1 MRPVSLLSRLASGLV
16 LLSLLATGACRPGSE
31 SESRALQPWER
42 IDLWRVRPEV
52 EAAPVDNKW
61 LRVSQ
66 QRITF
71 LGMEEVR
78 DMSLVPAQQRASFPK
93 WPAGQIR
100 ALEQVAAS
108 RLRWRVQLGQEPYV
122 SFIPLGFERPCPSC
136 VYRVAVRETGSPE
149 KELFR
154 VEAAPIVLT
163 APAAVE
169 VDLSPYAGKE
179 VDLLLSLDG
188 PTGAPPKG
196 QPFPAALW
204 GSPGVYSRKAPAPQQ
219 EGVQQNED
227 ENRPNILLVGFDTL
241 RADALGAWGRQPS
254 LTPTLDRLA
263 GESDVWLNAFSAF
276 NVTNPS
282 FVSILTGL
290 YGKNHGIYDLRT
302 PLPASFQTL
311 PELLSGAG
319 YETLAVISARHLGDH
334 NSGLGQGFSDITLSD
349 EHFAAELAVDMT
361 MDWLSERKDPAKP
374 FFAWVHLFDPHTPH
388 TPPRPFAL
396 GYRGARPTGLGPVRD
411 WMNFREPGPRT
422 FAEPILGGEK
432 SLYDGE
438 VAYLDRQIGRLL
450 DWLDSRGLLENT
462 IVAVTADHGESLGEH
477 GINFRHVGLH
487 DTTTHVPLMIR
498 WPGRE
503 QTGRRI
509 EGLVQTIDLFPTLLG
524 AAGIEPPDSDGED
537 LRELTGEN
545 RRGRRAV
552 FAEHAG
558 KLGLM
563 VRTPEHK
570 YILSQ
575 GNNFLPDGPSLF
587 DLRQD
592 PGEVQNLAGQGLPVE
607 KQMADL
613 LTRWLADRR
622 GGPKINPRNLSPEDE
637 ARMRALGYL

>member
-1 MRPVSLLSRLASGLV
+1 MRPASRFPQLALSV
-16 LLSLLATGACRPGSE
+16 LLFLPLATGACRPGPDPE
-31 SESRALQPWER
+31 PPSRPWER
-42 IDLWRVRPEV
+42 IDLWRIRPEV
-52 EAAPVDNKW
+52 EASPVDNKW

-71 LGMEEVR
+71 LGTEEVR
-78 DMSLVPAQQRASFPK
+78 DMSLVPEQQLAAFPK
-93 WPAGQIR
+93 RPAGQIR

-108 RLRWRVQLGQEPYV
+108 RLRWRIQLGQEPYL
-122 SFIPLGFERPCPSC
+122 SFVPLGRERPCPC
-136 VYRVAVRETGSPE
+136 AYQVAVREAGSADKTE
-149 KELFR
+149 KELLR
-154 VEAAPIVLT
+154 LDVEPIAPT

-169 VDLSPYAGKE
+169 LDLSAYAGKE
-179 VDLLLSLDG
+179 IDLLLSLDG
-188 PTGAPPKG
+188 PSGPPPQG
-196 QPFPAALW
+196 QPFPSALW
-204 GSPGVYSRKAPAPQQ
+204 GSPGVYSRKEAAPKEEA
-219 EGVQQNED
+219 GKD
-227 ENRPNILLVGFDTL
+227 EERPNILLVGFDTL

-263 GESDVWLNAFSAF
+263 RESDVWLNAFTTF

-290 YGKNHGIYDLRT
+290 YGKNHGIYDLKT
-302 PLPASFQTL
+302 PLPRSFQTL

-319 YETLAVISARHLGDH
+319 YDTLAVISAHHLGDH
-334 NSGLGQGFSDITLSD
+334 NSGLGQGFSEITLAE
-349 EHFAAELAVDMT
+349 EHFAGELAVDMT
-361 MDWLSERKDPAKP
+361 MDWLSERQDPAKP

-388 TPPRPFAL
+388 TPPRPYAL
-396 GYRGARPTGLGPVRD
+396 GYRGSGPMGLAPVRD
-411 WMNFREPGPRT
+411 WLTFREPGPRAFT
-422 FAEPILGGEK
+422 EAVLGGEK

-438 VAYLDRQIGRLL
+438 VAYLDRQLGRLL
-450 DWLDSRGLLENT
+450 GWLDSRGLLKNT
-462 IVAVTADHGESLGEH
+462 VVAVVADHGESLGEH
-477 GINFRHVGLH
+477 GIRFRHVGLH

-503 QTGRRI
+503 AAGRRI
-509 EGLVQTIDLFPTLLG
+509 GGLVQTIDLFPTLLG
-524 AAGIEPPDSDGED
+524 AAGIEPPRNDGQD
-537 LRELTGEN
+537 LRELTGEE

-575 GNNFLPDGPSLF
+575 GNTFLPDGPSLF
-587 DLRQD
+587 DLRKD
-592 PGEVQNLAGQGLPVE
+592 PGEVQNLAGKGLPVE
-607 KQMADL
+607 KEMADL

-622 GGPKINPRNLSPEDE
+622 GGPKSTPRNLSPEEE